1 MKTKGILT
9 VIVVTSLFLSCKET
23 PKDVDNVIED
33 YTVSRLPNESDG
45 HFAAAL
51 LSLEQNN
58 KKEAAQHLQ
67 KGIEEL
73 DKEGADVSGLYKVNL
88 DKAVSGLT
96 KLESDLKDGKEVS
109 VESLREMM
117 ANAEINIAHDYL
129 STDDVYV
136 LEEPTAT
143 SSHHTRRAFE
153 HSLNNIK
160 KEEGK
165 FKKEVKKEGESLL
178 DEGRKLEKEY
188 QDWEKRAAA
197 HTKKLNEH
205 FKEYYPEY
213 YMGVYTF

>member
-1 MKTKGILT
+1 MKTKGVLAFIM
-9 VIVVTSLFLSCKET
+9 ITSLFLGCKET
-23 PKDVDNVIED
+23 PKEVDNVIED
-33 YTVSRLPNESDG
+33 YTVTKLPNESDG

-51 LSLEQNN
+51 VSLKQDN

-73 DKEGADVSGLYKVNL
+73 NKEGADVSGLYKVNL
-88 DKAVSGLT
+88 EKAMSGLS
-96 KLESDLKDGKEVS
+96 KLENDLKTGKEVS

-136 LEEPTAT
+136 LEEPTTT
-143 SSHHTRRAFE
+143 SSQHTRRAFE
-153 HSLNNIK
+153 HSLNNLK

-165 FKKEVKKEGESLL
+165 FNKEVQKEGESLL

-213 YMGVYTF
+213 YVGVYAF